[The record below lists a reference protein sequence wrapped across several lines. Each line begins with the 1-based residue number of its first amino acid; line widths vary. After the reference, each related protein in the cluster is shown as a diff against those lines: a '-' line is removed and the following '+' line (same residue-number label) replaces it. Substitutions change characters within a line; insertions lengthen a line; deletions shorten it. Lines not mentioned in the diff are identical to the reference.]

1 VDQHTALAVLGFAA
15 IAVFLLA
22 IRRISVLVALV
33 LVPLVFG
40 LLSLTVA
47 DVDLGRAM
55 MDGVIKVAPVGIM
68 IAFAVLFFGL
78 MLDVGLFDSVIG
90 ATLRLSRGDPL
101 RLAIGTALLTLF
113 VALDGDGSATFLITL
128 SALLPAYQR
137 LGMSRL
143 VLATIV
149 GLACGVMNILP
160 WGGPT
165 TRMMAV
171 LNADAEAAFL
181 PVVPAMLGGMV
192 FVVAMAAYMGLR
204 ERRRLGIAGPD
215 PAAADSTRGV
225 PVLLERPH
233 RRTGWRFAF
242 NLALTVALI
251 AGLLYSVLPLAT
263 LFIIAYALALLVNFP
278 AWEDQRE
285 RLSAHAGSALMVASM
300 IFAAGILTGV
310 LTGTKMI
317 EAMAATLVSVI
328 PDQFGSY
335 LPLIVAL
342 TGVPLSLV
350 FTPDAYYFGVLPV
363 LAESAGRFGL
373 DPLLVGHA
381 AVLGHTTTGFPLSP
395 LVASTFLLVEKSGVR
410 FGEHQR
416 HMFGWAFAATLVMT
430 LIAWLT
436 GAI

>member
-1 VDQHTALAVLGFAA
+1 MDQHAALAALGFAA

-33 LVPLVFG
+33 LVPLIFG
-40 LLSLTVA
+40 LLSLTVT

-55 MDGVIKVAPVGIM
+55 MDGIVKVAPVGIM
-68 IAFAVLFFGL
+68 IAFAVLYFGL

-90 ATLRLSRGDPL
+90 ATLRLARGDPL

-171 LNADAEAAFL
+171 LNADAQAAFL
-181 PVVPAMLGGMV
+181 PVVPAMVGGMIY
-192 FVVAMAAYMGLR
+192 VVAMAAWLGLR
-204 ERRRLGIAGPD
+204 ERRRLGIAGPE
-215 PAAADSTRGV
+215 PAAPNSRGV
-225 PVLLERPH
+225 PVLLDRPH
-233 RRTGWRFAF
+233 RRTGWRFFF
-242 NLALTVALI
+242 NLALTTALI
-251 AGLLYSVLPLAT
+251 VGLLASLLPLVT
-263 LFIIAYALALLVNFP
+263 LFIIAYAMALLVNFP
-278 AWEDQRE
+278 AWEDQRD

-317 EAMAATLVSVI
+317 EAMAAALVSVI

-335 LPLIVAL
+335 LPLIVAVTSMPL
-342 TGVPLSLV
+342 TLV
-350 FTPDAYYFGVLPV
+350 FTADAYYFGVLPV
-363 LAESAGRFGL
+363 LAEAAGRFGL

-381 AVLGHTTTGFPLSP
+381 AVLGHVTTGFPLSP
-395 LVASTFLLVEKSGVR
+395 LVASSFLLVEKAGVR
-410 FGEHQR
+410 YGEHQR

-430 LIAWLT
+430 LIAYLT
-436 GAI
+436 SAI

>member
-1 VDQHTALAVLGFAA
+1 MDQHAALAALGFAA

-33 LVPLVFG
+33 LVPLIFG
-40 LLSLTVA
+40 LLSLTVV

-55 MDGVIKVAPVGIM
+55 MDGIVKVAPVGIM

-101 RLAIGTALLTLF
+101 RLAVGTALLTLF

-149 GLACGVMNILP
+149 GLAAGVLNILP

-192 FVVAMAAYMGLR
+192 FVVLMAAYFGLR

-215 PAAADSTRGV
+215 PAADV
-225 PVLLERPH
+225 PVLLDRPH
-233 RRTGWRFAF
+233 RRTGWRFVF

-251 AGLLYSVLPLAT
+251 AGLLTSVLPLVT
-263 LFIIAYALALLVNFP
+263 LFIIAYAFALLVNFP
-278 AWEDQRE
+278 AWEDQRD

-317 EAMAATLVSVI
+317 EAMAAALVSVV
-328 PDQFGSY
+328 PDQFGAY
-335 LPLIVAL
+335 LPLIVAVTSMPL
-342 TGVPLSLV
+342 TLV
-350 FTPDAYYFGVLPV
+350 FTADAYYFGVLPV

-373 DPLLVGHA
+373 DPLLVGRA
-381 AVLGHTTTGFPLSP
+381 AVLGHVTTGFPLSP
-395 LVASTFLLVEKSGVR
+395 LVASSFLLVEKAGVR
-410 FGEHQR
+410 YGEHQR
-416 HMFGWAFAATLVMT
+416 HMFGWAFAATLLMT
-430 LIAWLT
+430 LIAYLT

>member
-1 VDQHTALAVLGFAA
+1 MIDVDQHAALAALGFAA

-33 LVPLVFG
+33 LVPLIFG
-40 LLSLTVA
+40 LLSLTVVE
-47 DVDLGRAM
+47 VDLGRAM
-55 MDGVIKVAPVGIM
+55 MDGIVKVAPVGIM

-78 MLDVGLFDSVIG
+78 MLDVGLFDGVIG
-90 ATLRLSRGDPL
+90 ATLRLGRGDPL

-171 LNADAEAAFL
+171 LNADAQAAFL
-181 PVVPAMLGGMV
+181 PVVPAMVGGMF
-192 FVVAMAAYMGLR
+192 FVVAMAAWLGLR

-215 PAAADSTRGV
+215 PAADV
-225 PVLLERPH
+225 PVLLDRPH
-233 RRTGWRFAF
+233 RRTGWRFYF
-242 NLALTVALI
+242 NLALTTALI
-251 AGLLYSVLPLAT
+251 VGLLASVLPLVT

-317 EAMAATLVSVI
+317 EAMAAALVAII
-328 PDQFGSY
+328 PEQFGSY
-335 LPLIVAL
+335 LPLIVAVTSMPL
-342 TGVPLSLV
+342 TLV
-350 FTPDAYYFGVLPV
+350 FTADAFYFGVLPV

-381 AVLGHTTTGFPLSP
+381 AVLGHVTTGFPLSP
-395 LVASTFLLVEKSGVR
+395 LVASSFLLVEKAGVR
-410 FGEHQR
+410 YGDHQR
-416 HMFGWAFAATLVMT
+416 HLFGWAFAATLVMT